1 MSSSSLKYLEMQRK
15 LYNNFYSKPE
25 IDFENFSNKSN
36 NKLCECINKNKSY
49 NILTSSNKVH
59 DKYLDNLKERCVGGV
74 GICIFSSE
82 ATVYSGVV
90 SGSAIFEKV
99 SNTPV
104 GLWSPTE
111 TYKVFFLTSNF
122 LPYDIAI
129 AVFIAIIVIV
139 IFLYVYLRNRRKH
152 SCKYECK
159 KHLCR

>member
-1 MSSSSLKYLEMQRK
+1 MFSSSLKYLEMQRK

-90 SGSAIFEKV
+90 AGSAIFEKV

-122 LPYDIAI
+122 LPYGIAI
-129 AVFIAIIVIV
+129 AVFIAVIIIV

-152 SCKYECK
+152 SWKYECK